1 MQLYTDQTGRSVA
14 LPKIPERII
23 SLVPSQTELLFD
35 LDLDQ
40 QVVGITKFCI
50 HPPAWFYTKTRV
62 GGTKSLHIN
71 IIDELEPDLVLA
83 NKEENVKEQ
92 VEELALRYPVWISDV
107 NNLDTACEMI
117 ATIGSLTS
125 REKQAIS
132 IVDEIKRN
140 FSRLQVPT
148 RKPRAAY
155 LIWND
160 PYMTA
165 GRDTFIHNMMEAAGL
180 QNAFAGYSRY
190 PETSIEQLKSK
201 NLDLLLLSSEPF
213 PFKQKHV
220 DELRSALLNTG
231 LMNPQIE
238 LVDGQM
244 FSWYGSRL
252 QYAPGYFTKL
262 LAKFHIPQ

>member
-1 MQLYTDQTGRSVA
+1 MQVHTDQTGRQVT
-14 LPKIPERII
+14 LTKIPGRII

-35 LDLDQ
+35 LGLDQ
-40 QVVGITKFCI
+40 EVVGITKFCV
-50 HPPAWFYTKTRV
+50 HPPEWFYTKTRV
-62 GGTKSLHIN
+62 GGTKSLHMN
-71 IIDELEPDLVLA
+71 IINELQPDLVVA

-92 VEELALRYPVWISDV
+92 VEELAERYPVWISDV
-107 NNLDTACEMI
+107 SDLESACEMI
-117 ATIGSLTS
+117 AKVGTLTS
-125 REKQAIS
+125 REPQAES
-132 IVDEIKRN
+132 LLEKIKNN
-140 FSRLQVPT
+140 FSQLQLPAS
-148 RKPRAAY
+148 KPLAAY

-165 GRDTFIHNMMEAAGL
+165 GKDTFIHSMMEAAGF

-190 PETSIEQLKSK
+190 PETNIEQLKAK

-220 DELRSALLNTG
+220 DEVRSILVNEG
-231 LMNPQIE
+231 SVEPQIV

-252 QYAPGYFTKL
+252 LYAPGYFRELQTKFF
-262 LAKFHIPQ
+262 KSR